1 MTDDDLLSR
10 IESGARELGIE
21 LDPDQGGQLLVYIQE
36 MVRWGRAYNLTA
48 IREPGQM
55 VPLHLLDSLTVVPY
69 VLGSRIL
76 DLGTGAG
83 LPGIPLAVLRPDYE
97 VWLMDSSAKKC
108 RFLRHIASRLGLE
121 KVRVVQSRAENYRP
135 DHGFDTVVSRA
146 VGALG
151 LLMDLSA
158 HLVRPGGRLLAMK
171 GQYPE
176 AELAALSDPDD
187 RWTVDEILALQAPGV
202 EGDRHLV
209 VCTRR

>member
-1 MTDDDLLSR
+1 MTDDELLSR
-10 IESGARELGIE
+10 IVRGARELGIE
-21 LDPDQGGQLLVYIQE
+21 LASNQGDQLLDYIQE

-48 IREPGQM
+48 IREPSQM

-69 VLGSRIL
+69 VLGPRIL

-83 LPGIPLAVLRPDYE
+83 LPGVPLAILRPDYE

-108 RFLRHIASRLGLE
+108 RFLRHIAGRLGLE
-121 KVRVVQSRAENYRP
+121 KVQVVQSRAENYRP

-158 HLVRPGGRLLAMK
+158 HLVQPGGRLLAMK

-176 AELAALSDPDD
+176 AELAALNEADD
-187 RWTVDEILALQAPGV
+187 RWTVDEILALKTPGV

>member
-1 MTDDDLLSR
+1 
-10 IESGARELGIE
+10 
-21 LDPDQGGQLLVYIQE
+21 
-36 MVRWGRAYNLTA
+36 
-48 IREPGQM
+48 M

-69 VLGSRIL
+69 VLGPRIL

-83 LPGIPLAVLRPDYE
+83 LPGVPLAILRPDYE

-108 RFLRHIASRLGLE
+108 RFLRHIAGRLGLE
-121 KVRVVQSRAENYRP
+121 KVQVVQSRAENYRP

-176 AELAALSDPDD
+176 TELAALNKSDD
-187 RWTVDEILALQAPGV
+187 RWTVDEILALKAPGV